1 MEAKISKAQT
11 EVWEWKE
18 KAFQEIKSLD
28 AKEQL
33 KLVHQQTK
41 NLLEKIKRKT
51 QIVTK

>member
-18 KAFQEIKSLD
+18 KAFHEIKSLD

-33 KLVHQQTK
+33 KLVQEQTK
-41 NLLEKIKRKT
+41 NLLEKIKRKA
-51 QIVTK
+51 QVTTK